1 MNTKNI
7 TYSAVFSAIFVL
19 LSIIAISTGIAYS
32 LFLDIIVP
40 IYVCIVFL
48 KLDRKYAVFMSIT
61 SLMIVFF
68 ILGNVVAAIWMAQ
81 GMIIGFI
88 CTLFI
93 SRDSC
98 IFDDLLFSSILATF
112 VIIFVD
118 IYFSALTGYSVI
130 KDSEELL
137 KTVVKTLSTY
147 NPLMVLPDYYSSL
160 IIYLSIA
167 TIPVG
172 TVMVVYLGSMTLG
185 NKLMILDKNTKR
197 KFNIIKQF
205 KKYGSLLCCSKEA
218 YIFSIVYVII
228 VELIKVF
235 NIEITIDYLRV
246 VIMSME
252 VIFFYFIVK
261 DSLSFVMKYII
272 IRNKSMVLY
281 KILLIFSVFLLLT
294 NFKITVLLLIISS
307 WIINNKIDLRQRQ
320 IKALEAI

>member
-118 IYFSALTGYSVI
+118 IYFSALTGYSLI

-160 IIYLSIA
+160 VIYLSIA

-218 YIFSIVYVII
+218 YRFSIVYVVI

-272 IRNKSMVLY
+272 IRNKSMALY
-281 KILLIFSVFLLLT
+281 KILLIFSVFFLLI
-294 NFKITVLLLIISS
+294 NFKITVLMLIILS
-307 WIINNKIDLRQRQ
+307 WIINKKINLRQRQ
-320 IKALEAI
+320 IKTLEAI

>member
-68 ILGNVVAAIWMAQ
+68 ILGNVVVAIWMAQ

-118 IYFSALTGYSVI
+118 IYFSALTGYSLI

-205 KKYGSLLCCSKEA
+205 KKCGSLLCCSKEA

>member
-118 IYFSALTGYSVI
+118 IYFSALTGYSLI

-218 YIFSIVYVII
+218 YIFYIVYVII

>member
-118 IYFSALTGYSVI
+118 IYFSALTGYSLI
-130 KDSEELL
+130 KDSEEIL
-137 KTVVKTLSTY
+137 KTVVRTLSTY

-218 YIFSIVYVII
+218 YRFSIVYVVI

-272 IRNKSMVLY
+272 IKNKSMALY

-307 WIINNKIDLRQRQ
+307 WIINNKIHLRQRQ

>member
-118 IYFSALTGYSVI
+118 IYFSALTGYSLI

-160 IIYLSIA
+160 VIYLSIA

-185 NKLMILDKNTKR
+185 NKLMILT
-197 KFNIIKQF
+197 FH
-205 KKYGSLLCCSKEA
+205 YS
-218 YIFSIVYVII
+218 YIY
-228 VELIKVF
+228 
-235 NIEITIDYLRV
+235 
-246 VIMSME
+246 
-252 VIFFYFIVK
+252 YF
-261 DSLSFVMKYII
+261 LYI
-272 IRNKSMVLY
+272 L
-281 KILLIFSVFLLLT
+281 
-294 NFKITVLLLIISS
+294 
-307 WIINNKIDLRQRQ
+307 
-320 IKALEAI
+320 

>member
-7 TYSAVFSAIFVL
+7 TYSAVFSAIFIL
-19 LSIIAISTGIAYS
+19 LSIIAISTGIAYT

-40 IYVCIVFL
+40 IYICIVFF
-48 KLDRKYAVFMSIT
+48 KLDRKHAVFMSIT
-61 SLMIVFF
+61 SLIIVFF
-68 ILGNVVAAIWMAQ
+68 ILGNVVAAVWMAQ

-118 IYFSALTGYSVI
+118 IYFSALTGYSFI
-130 KDSEELL
+130 KDSEEIL
-137 KTVVKTLSTY
+137 KTVVKTLTIY
-147 NPLMVLPDYYSSL
+147 NPYMVLPDYYSSL

-172 TVMVVYLGSMTLG
+172 TVMVVYLGAMVLG
-185 NKLMILDKNTKR
+185 NKLMVLDENTKR
-197 KFNIIKQF
+197 KFNIIRQF
-205 KKYGSLLCCSKEA
+205 KKYGSLLCCSKES
-218 YIFSIVYVII
+218 YRFSIAYVVI
-228 VELIKVF
+228 VELIKACS
-235 NIEITIDYLRV
+235 IEITIDYLRV

-252 VIFFYFIVK
+252 VIFFYFIIK
-261 DSLSFVMKYII
+261 DSLSFVMKYIL

-281 KILLIFSVFLLLT
+281 KLSLIFAVFFLLT
-294 NFKITVLLLIISS
+294 NFKITVLMLIISS
-307 WIINNKIDLRQRQ
+307 WIINKKINLRQRQ
-320 IKALEAI
+320 IKALEGI

>member
-118 IYFSALTGYSVI
+118 IYFSALTGYSLI

-205 KKYGSLLCCSKEA
+205 KKCGSLLCCSKEA

>member
-7 TYSAVFSAIFVL
+7 TYSAVFSAIFIL
-19 LSIIAISTGIAYS
+19 LSIIAIGTGIAYT

-40 IYVCIVFL
+40 IYICIVFF

-68 ILGNVVAAIWMAQ
+68 ILGNVVAAVWMAQ

-118 IYFSALTGYSVI
+118 IYFSTLTGYSLI
-130 KDSEELL
+130 KDSEEIL
-137 KTVVKTLSTY
+137 KTVVNTLSSY
-147 NPLMVLPDYYSSL
+147 NPHMVLPDYYSSL

-172 TVMVVYLGSMTLG
+172 TVMVVYLGSMILG
-185 NKLMILDKNTKR
+185 NKLMILDENTKR

-205 KKYGSLLCCSKEA
+205 NRYGSLLCCSKEA
-218 YIFSIVYVII
+218 YRFSIIYVAI
-228 VELIKVF
+228 VELIKVC
-235 NIEITIDYLRV
+235 NIEISIDYLRI

-281 KILLIFSVFLLLT
+281 KILSILSVFLLLT

-307 WIINNKIDLRQRQ
+307 WIINNKIHLRQRQ